1 MRRKKLAGSGKLVP
15 KWYQRE
21 GQPRKTENE
30 PTNDRSKQFKPNP
43 NTKPKPKKE
52 TKEKKLEEGK
62 IN

>member
-1 MRRKKLAGSGKLVP
+1 MP

-43 NTKPKPKKE
+43 NTKPKPEKE
-52 TKEKKLEEGK
+52 TINEKKLEKG
-62 IN
+62 